1 MPTMHFKSYNSDP
14 KVLTKC
20 FGFDSSPARA
30 IGQALSPG
38 NYDENSYEATLVSDK
53 NGVRVYDVRMAFKD
67 SEHNP
72 GPHRLHR
79 VGQITHTPSYQR

>member
-38 NYDENSYEATLVSDK
+38 NYDESSYEATLVSDK
-53 NGVRVYDVRMAFKD
+53 NGVKVYDIRMAHHGGK
-67 SEHNP
+67 
-72 GPHRLHR
+72 LHR